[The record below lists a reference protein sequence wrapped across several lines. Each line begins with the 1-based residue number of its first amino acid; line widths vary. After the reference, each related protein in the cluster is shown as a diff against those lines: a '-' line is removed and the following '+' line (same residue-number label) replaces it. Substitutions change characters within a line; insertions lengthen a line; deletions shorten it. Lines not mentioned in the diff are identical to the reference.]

1 MLQFYYSINKHMHPI
16 LKILAFTKKYTLWYL
31 VLGLFVIVISLLSL
45 VVPLLSK
52 NVVDLI
58 VNQISGYDINFS
70 DFYYLLLLMIAV
82 DISISILT
90 AVSQWI
96 GDIFTVRLQTFLS
109 KQFYSHI
116 LSLHI
121 GYYDNEITG
130 KIVNKMYRGI
140 TSITE
145 FIQNMLNNFLPFF
158 LTAFVTI
165 FLLAQYSY
173 VISILLAVL
182 FPIYILISHGSSQA
196 WMKHE
201 QEKNQIQDQAQGRV
215 FESLVGIRV
224 VKSFAA
230 ELIELASYLK
240 ARKKLEGLTLQQ
252 TRQWHLYDFFR
263 RVVLNIILFCI
274 YAYIVYWTFLER
286 FTLGEMTLLLTLVQQ
301 ARFPLFAM
309 SYILGQIQQATSGSK
324 DFFQV
329 IETQSIITDK
339 KNTIP
344 LHLEKHQ
351 KKNNSFIEFNKVYF
365 SYESGKDVLQNISFT
380 IKQGEKFA
388 LVGES
393 GQGKSTIVNL
403 LLRYYEPQK
412 GAITIGNVDIGHV
425 SQQSLHEHIAVVF
438 QESLLFSGTI
448 KENIRYG
455 KPQATNEEII
465 AAAKAANAH
474 NFIEDLSQGY
484 DSMIGERGVKLSGG
498 QKQRIAIARAM
509 LKNAPII
516 ILDEATSSLDSKA
529 EIEVQ
534 KGLEALLKDRTSII
548 IAHRLSTIA
557 NADTILV
564 LQDGTIAQYG
574 NHKELLKDKKG
585 LYAQLVALQ
594 QKLLKSPSDEQQEKL
609 KAFDLIG

>member
-1 MLQFYYSINKHMHPI
+1 MHPI
-16 LKILAFTKKYTLWYL
+16 FKILAFTKKYTVWYIL
-31 VLGLFVIVISLLSL
+31 LGLFVIVISLLSL

-52 NVVDLI
+52 QVVDLI
-58 VNQISGYDINFS
+58 VNQISGHDINFS
-70 DFYYLLLLMIAV
+70 DFYHLLLLMIAA

-90 AVSQWI
+90 ATSQWL

-109 KQFYSHI
+109 KKFYEHI

-121 GYYDNEITG
+121 GYYDNELTG

-182 FPIYILISHGSSQA
+182 FPIYIIISHGSSQA
-196 WMKHE
+196 WMKYE

-215 FESLVGIRV
+215 FESIVGIRV

-230 ELIELASYLK
+230 EFIELASYLK

-252 TRQWHLYDFFR
+252 TKQWHLYDFFR

-274 YAYIVYWTFLER
+274 YAYIVYWTFFER

-329 IETQSIITDK
+329 METQSIINDK
-339 KNTIP
+339 KHTVP
-344 LHLEKHQ
+344 LHIGHQ
-351 KKNNSFIEFNKVYF
+351 KKNTAFIEFNDVNF
-365 SYESGKDVLQNISFT
+365 SYESGKDVLKNISFT
-380 IKQGEKFA
+380 IKEGEKFA

-412 GAITIGNVDIGHV
+412 GTILIGNTDIGEV
-425 SQQSLHEHIAVVF
+425 SQQSLHEHISVVF

-448 KENIRYG
+448 KENIKYG
-455 KPQATNEEII
+455 KPQASNEEII

-474 NFIEDLSQGY
+474 NFIEELSLGY

-498 QKQRIAIARAM
+498 QKQRIAIARAI

-534 KGLEALLKDRTSII
+534 KGLEALLKGRTSII

-574 NHKELLKDKKG
+574 NHKELLKDKQG

-594 QKLLKSPSDEQQEKL
+594 QRLLKSPSEEQQEKL